1 MLRLGELSS
10 SVRISG
16 RIEAGID
23 DDDEWILICKR
34 VYRLYA
40 MRFDCIVA
48 CLRQH
53 IPTFFVFCQF
63 YVFEA

>member
-34 VYRLYA
+34 VYRFML
-40 MRFDCIVA
+40 
-48 CLRQH
+48 
-53 IPTFFVFCQF
+53 
-63 YVFEA
+63 